1 MGKISE
7 TVPIT
12 KNTNNHPRA
21 YKILAVLFVGLIF
34 LRILLYVLG
43 VTIFHAPGVSAIFL
57 SHDGR
62 EYLEFASLLISG
74 NTDTLPPH
82 IQRHQPGFPG
92 SIALV
97 HLLSFKTLS
106 LLTSACLLQI
116 AALAACVALFFKLC
130 LHFGSTARHALLLT
144 FTSAACYPTILYYG
158 LFNLTESLFMAISLG
173 SFLLAAKSRF
183 LPAIML
189 ASLAATVRSTGL
201 LLPAALLLA
210 HPAFHSL
217 LQRKANRPVA
227 TLARL
232 AMLTALALLPW
243 VAMQFYLGARFQ
255 TSFQTIQPVF
265 GLPFSGFAGIKE
277 VGTIR
282 AAYILAAVAFFLV
295 TTAALITGIIRRT
308 FPASHI
314 MFATF
319 SVLFLAFHLCLK
331 TLYYI
336 DHTVYTFDYQD
347 RYLAPLFP
355 IAVLVWQ
362 RHIRLPVVALLTLAS
377 FAISAY
383 WLRNYLAV
391 AL

>member
-12 KNTNNHPRA
+12 KNTDNEARA
-21 YKILAVLFVGLIF
+21 YKMLAIVFAGFILI
-34 LRILLYVLG
+34 RILLYVLG
-43 VTIFHAPGVSAIFL
+43 VTVFHAPGVSAIFL

-116 AALAACVALFFKLC
+116 AALAACFALFFKLC
-130 LHFGSTARHALLLT
+130 LHFGATTRHAVLLT
-144 FTSAACYPTILYYG
+144 CASAACYPTILYYG
-158 LFNLTESLFMAISLG
+158 LFNLTESLFMAITLG

-183 LPAIML
+183 LPAIMV

-210 HPAFHSL
+210 HPDFHCL

-227 TLARL
+227 ALGRL
-232 AMLTALALLPW
+232 ALLSALALLPW
-243 VAMQFYLGARFQ
+243 LAMQFYLGARFQ

-265 GLPFSGFAGIKE
+265 GLPFSGFVGINQ
-277 VGTIR
+277 VGTVR
-282 AAYILAAVAFFLV
+282 AAYILASVLFFLV
-295 TTAALITGIIRRT
+295 TTAVLITGIIRRT
-308 FPASHI
+308 LPARYI

-336 DHTVYTFDYQD
+336 DHTVFTFDYQD

-362 RHIRLPVVALLTLAS
+362 RHIRLPVIALLTLAS
-377 FAISAY
+377 FAVSAY
-383 WLRNYLAV
+383 WLRNYLAA